1 MRRVTRGVLTL
12 CLIGMGVAC
21 VPPEPELDL
30 SKDYS
35 EDTVMGEIQERGHI
49 VIAIADDAHP
59 LGYVDQS
66 DQAQGFTAEL
76 GRFMA
81 EQLGVEPRFIT
92 GSSNQ
97 IVELPENGT
106 ADIAFPALT
115 ITEPLVRKFQ
125 LSDPYYVAH
134 QRQLVRTGEDAA
146 DLVTYCATGNE
157 ETLVTPPGE
166 GVTTVFQEPLE
177 CLRLLLGD
185 TVDAVTAPDYLLAGL
200 RAGRPGR
207 LEVVDEQWTTEGL
220 GAVIEKGAA
229 AWTDYVNGVFVL
241 AKQEGVWQ
249 EAFEATIGGP
259 LGLEVEPP
267 SITAEEAAAL
277 YPSETL

>member
-1 MRRVTRGVLTL
+1 MRRLTHGVLAF
-12 CLIGMGVAC
+12 CFMVMGGAC
-21 VPPEPELDL
+21 VPPESELDL

-59 LGYVDQS
+59 LGYVDQN

-76 GRFMA
+76 GRYMA
-81 EQLGVEPRFIT
+81 EQLGVEPHYIT
-92 GSSNQ
+92 GSSDQ
-97 IVELPENGT
+97 IVELPEKGT

-115 ITEPLVRKFQ
+115 ITEPLVRKYQ

-134 QRQLVRTGEDAA
+134 QRQLVRRDEEAA
-146 DLVTYCATGNE
+146 DPETYCATGDDE
-157 ETLVTPPGE
+157 ALIVPDAS
-166 GVTTVFQEPLE
+166 GVTTVFQEPLG
-177 CLRLLLGD
+177 CLRLLLRGE
-185 TVDAVTAPDYLLAGL
+185 VDAVTGPDYLLAGL
-200 RAGRPGR
+200 ALGKPDHVQ
-207 LEVVDEQWTTEGL
+207 VVGDEWTTEGL

-241 AKQEGVWQ
+241 AKQQGEWQSLFDRTVGEGLP
-249 EAFEATIGGP
+249 F
-259 LGLEVEPP
+259 EVEPP